1 MSFDNSDSSKKLIG
15 GSSNAGKISSAYENL
30 MQKININSSLPEVFK
45 MQMDASNPLDEIKLY
60 EKNICK
66 DN

>member
-1 MSFDNSDSSKKLIG
+1 
-15 GSSNAGKISSAYENL
+15 

-60 EKNICK
+60 EQNICK
-66 DN
+66 DNQDFFQFIKKSQVEQEQRDEAQRQKQKA